1 MENIIL
7 IDAYSQIFRCYYAM
21 KASLTNSRGEP
32 VNALY
37 GIARLLLLLEKTQPS
52 GYGAICFDKGGSKR
66 RKDLLPEYKSQR
78 PPMPEALRAQIEPI
92 KEWMA
97 AFGWNLLENEGVEAD
112 DIIAAVT
119 AVRDGRPVSI
129 VTHDKDIAQLI
140 DCPDIKLIL
149 SAAGGK
155 WEETHAEDIVVK
167 FGVGPD
173 RLRDYLALVG
183 DAVDNIH
190 GVDGVGPKTAAALLM
205 EHGSIENALAHL
217 DCIKS
222 QKLRTSLEAN
232 RELLKRN
239 IELVS
244 LDTELPPDWHGLEG
258 IRRRTPDWAKLRDM
272 ALGQGFKTLLKP
284 LEDGMKNA
292 SQLSFL

>member
-7 IDAYSQIFRCYYAM
+7 IDAYSQIFRCFYAM
-21 KASLTNSRGEP
+21 KANLTNGRGEP

-37 GIARLLLLLEKTQPS
+37 GIARLLLLLDKTQPS

-66 RKDLLPEYKSQR
+66 RKVLLPEYKSQR

-119 AVRDGRPVSI
+119 AVCDGRPVSI

-155 WEETHAEDIVVK
+155 WEETRAEDIVGK

-173 RLRDYLALVG
+173 KLRDYLALVG

-205 EHGSIENALAHL
+205 EHGSIENALSHL

-222 QKLRTSLEAN
+222 QKLRASLEAN

-272 ALGQGFKTLLKP
+272 ALEQGFKTLLKP
-284 LEDGMKNA
+284 LEDGLKNA